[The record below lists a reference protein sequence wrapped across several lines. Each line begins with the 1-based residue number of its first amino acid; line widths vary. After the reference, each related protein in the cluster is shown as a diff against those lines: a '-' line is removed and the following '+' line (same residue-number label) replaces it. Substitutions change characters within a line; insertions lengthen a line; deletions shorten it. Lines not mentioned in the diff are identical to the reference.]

1 MRDGRPRVGSQRDP
15 RYLVS
20 LPHARTGKDQRT
32 LHLLQRGSTVLLANA
47 AVILAT
53 SPKSNSAY
61 MAYAKAEGEIHAGRG
76 SEIPLHLRSPQ
87 FKGYKYP
94 HDFPGHWVEQQ
105 YLPDDLK
112 GKTFYEFGENKTEQ
126 AAKQYFE
133 KIKGDKA

>member
-1 MRDGRPRVGSQRDP
+1 MVIASEDVGPAYPMTPVIVRACVESARE
-15 RYLVS
+15 LG
-20 LPHARTGKDQRT
+20 LPEARIP
-32 LHLLQRGSTVLLANA
+32 LANA

-61 MAYAKAEGEIHAGRG
+61 MAYAKAEAEIHAGRG

-87 FKGYKYP
+87 FRGYKYP